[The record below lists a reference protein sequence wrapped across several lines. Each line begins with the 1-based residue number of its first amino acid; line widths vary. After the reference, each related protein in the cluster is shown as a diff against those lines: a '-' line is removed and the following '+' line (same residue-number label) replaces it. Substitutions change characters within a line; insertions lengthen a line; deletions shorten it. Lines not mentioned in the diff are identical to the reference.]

1 MLPQQL
7 QDELLI
13 IKNEFKNYSQYS
25 VIELEAL
32 KEECIKLQKK
42 LYFYYEK
49 TVALLTQSNSE
60 YSTSPIFAQ
69 EIQYI
74 NDEVQKITISKKQV
88 DGIINMINYRIK
100 ALNTNYTQQKEKE
113 IFNFLQQLIAIENIS
128 AIKTYLQNTPIN
140 LNIDQSIFI
149 MAMRVYRDEKS
160 DVTLAILQIL
170 IDYGFNIKT
179 VYKDQYTALHFAIE
193 FNKVAI
199 IQLLIENGI
208 NINAQNINGE
218 TGLHLAVMENNIE
231 IVELLINAGADIEIE
246 TNDEETALCI
256 AIADKNVEMVWL
268 LFKNNAN
275 VKFEAKSGWNFLHLA
290 VQNNNIDIT
299 KLLIEQGVNINL
311 QNRAGET
318 PLHFAIWKG
327 YIETVMLLIENGADI
342 EIKDNQG
349 YSPLYLAVYMNNIE
363 IFQLLIDFGANINNE
378 HSEHQAMLK
387 IAQQNQNKKMVALL
401 KSNASLACCNLL

>member
-7 QDELLI
+7 QEEVLI
-13 IKNEFKNYSQYS
+13 IKNGFKNYSQYS
-25 VIELEAL
+25 VIELEDL

-49 TVALLTQSNSE
+49 TVALLTQWSSE
-60 YSTSPIFAQ
+60 YSASPIFAE

-74 NDEVQKITISKKQV
+74 NNEVQKITISKEQL
-88 DGIINMINYRIK
+88 DSIINMINYRIK

-113 IFNFLQQLIAIENIS
+113 IFNFLQQLITIENIS

-140 LNIDQSIFI
+140 LNIDWSIFI

-160 DVTLAILQIL
+160 DVTLAIL
-170 IDYGFNIKT
+170 
-179 VYKDQYTALHFAIE
+179 
-193 FNKVAI
+193 
-199 IQLLIENGI
+199 QLLIENGI

-256 AIADKNVEMVWL
+256 AIAENNIQMVWL

-275 VKFEAKSGWNFLHLA
+275 VSFEAKSGWNFLHLA
-290 VQNNNIDIT
+290 MQGNNIDIS
-299 KLLIEQGVNINL
+299 KLLIERGVNINL

-327 YIETVMLLIENGADI
+327 YIAIVLLLIENGADI
-342 EIKDNQG
+342 EIKYNQG
-349 YSPLYLAVYMNNIE
+349 RSALCLAVCMDNLE
-363 IFQLLIDFGANINNE
+363 IAQLLLDFGANINNE

-387 IAQQNQNKKMVALL
+387 IAQQNQNKKMIALL
-401 KSNASLACCNLL
+401 KSNASFACCNLL